1 MKTAVILLITALLLT
16 GCQPEKRE
24 ISEHQPLSAAP
35 SRPDTA
41 ITPLSPESEWTTEL
55 PEPIERETP
64 FDSCLSAVETSSGRV
79 VCLYRSDDGYFCR
92 LFSPISPTDY
102 QEKDIPL
109 QLWRQDDFHTVYWAQ
124 EENVSFLLA
133 DEIVLGGYWGT
144 IERMGDHLVYF
155 PADVQLPKAFL
166 NDRGEVILPYVFGWA
181 ETEDGLLVWYTDQYR
196 FAWDPSAEVED
207 RPSEQVL
214 GLLNHH
220 QQLIPLDRFER
231 IYTVSSRGALV
242 VQDDYLTFL
251 SPNGDILTVFDGWS
265 AGLSYLESAYPE
277 EGGAEFVF
285 MNYAL
290 PDSTIRFRYHP

>member
-1 MKTAVILLITALLLT
+1 MKTAVILLVIALLLT
-16 GCQPEKRE
+16 GCQSEKRE
-24 ISEHQPLSAAP
+24 NGKNLPLTAAP

-55 PEPIERETP
+55 PEPIERETL
-64 FDSCLSAVETSSGRV
+64 FGNYLSSVETPNGRV
-79 VCLYRSDDGYFCR
+79 VCLYNNDDGYYCR
-92 LFSPISPTDY
+92 MFSSISETDY
-102 QEKDIPL
+102 RDKDIPL
-109 QLWRQDDFHTVYWAQ
+109 QLWSQDDTHTVYWAQ

-133 DEIVLGGYWGT
+133 DETVLGGYWGT

-166 NDRGEVILPYVFGWA
+166 NDRGEVMLPYVFGWA

-196 FAWDPSAEVED
+196 FAWDSSTEVED
-207 RPSEQVL
+207 RPSGQML

-220 QQLIPLDRFER
+220 QQLIPLGRFER

-242 VQDDYLTFL
+242 VQDDHLIFL

-265 AGLSYLESAYPE
+265 AGLSYLESVFPE